1 MMFQNQILMNKTFC
15 IFVLLLSFFGYSQ
28 NYKGKISDVKV
39 SGLNQITV
47 DSKIRAVAKND
58 LRFLRILDAKNNQVP
73 YAFVTR
79 QNQSESY
86 SLFKIVSKISIQD
99 SITTLVIQNEKA
111 SKIDRFNLQI
121 ENTSLSK
128 TYAVSGSN
136 DGETWFGLVENQ
148 MLTDLAATNATSVSK
163 TISFP
168 TNTYGFLRIV
178 FNDKNSLP
186 LNIRSVGIA
195 ETQLVPEQLL
205 EVSDFKYKISE
216 DKIRKVT
223 QIVFTATNIHQID
236 ALSFE
241 IKTDYFNRNAKLTTK
256 RARKSKLRESVYDET
271 LAYFTLNSKQSK
283 TIFLEAINEKSFII
297 EIENHDNQ
305 PLEISEIQVMQK
317 PILIVSKLEAQ
328 EIYQVIVDTTFFKPK
343 YDLEEF
349 VAETAVNFP
358 EVSISN
364 FSKSKIENALPA
376 DKQFWQTP
384 LFMWICIVFGGAL
397 VAYFA
402 FGLLKDMRE

>member
-1 MMFQNQILMNKTFC
+1 MNKTSC

-28 NYKGKISDVKV
+28 NYKGEISDVKV
-39 SGLNQITV
+39 SGLNQITI
-47 DSKIRAVAKND
+47 DSKIRAVAKDD
-58 LRFLRILDAKNNQVP
+58 LRYMRILDSKNKQVP
-73 YAFVTR
+73 YTFVTR
-79 QNQSESY
+79 KNQSESY
-86 SLFKIVSKISIQD
+86 SPFKIVSKISIQD

-111 SKIDRFNLQI
+111 SRIDQFNLQI

-128 TYAVSGSN
+128 TYAVSGSI

-178 FNDKNSLP
+178 FDDENSLP

-205 EVSDFKYKISE
+205 KISDFKYKINE

-223 QIVFTATNIHQID
+223 QIVFTATNNHQID
-236 ALSFE
+236 ALSFD
-241 IKTDYFNRNAKLTTK
+241 ISTDYFNRNAKLMVK
-256 RARKSKLRESVYDET
+256 RKRKSKLRESIYDET
-271 LAYFTLNSKQSK
+271 LTNFKLNSKQSK

-297 EIENHDNQ
+297 EIENYDNQ
-305 PLEISEIQVMQK
+305 PLQISAVQVMQK
-317 PILIVSKLEAQ
+317 PIWVVSDLKNTET
-328 EIYQVIVDTTFFKPK
+328 YKVIIDTTLFKPK

-364 FSKSKIENALPA
+364 FKKTEIENALPA
-376 DKQFWQTP
+376 EKQFWQTP